1 MEVSYFFF
9 RWNGRVPLMNETRKK
24 IIVNE
29 IMNWRKN
36 RMLPEHYCDFLLAL
50 YTEGNEPE
58 NMREPAA
65 IKKIHWKNHYLFLM
79 LIPLALFL
87 IHFTELSITLQMAF
101 SILFVLTGIIFTFY
115 FFRKGILLQIPL
127 IASALILLLST
138 VEFISRLFPERL
150 IVLYIIIFLNCFL
163 WLLTGWKLKLP
174 SFIISGVLGIILIV
188 ISIFVY

>member
-1 MEVSYFFF
+1 
-9 RWNGRVPLMNETRKK
+9 MNETRKK

-29 IMNWRKN
+29 IINWRKN

-58 NMREPAA
+58 NIKEPAT
-65 IKKIHWKNHYLFLM
+65 IRKLHWKNHYLFLM

-101 SILFVLTGIIFTFY
+101 SILFVLAGIIFTFY
-115 FFRKGILLQIPL
+115 FIRKGILLQIPI

-138 VEFISRLFPERL
+138 VEFISRLFPNSL
-150 IVLYIIIFLNCFL
+150 TVLYIVIILNCLL
-163 WLLTGWKLKLP
+163 WLLTGWKLKMP
-174 SFIISGVLGIILIV
+174 SFILSGVLGMILLV
-188 ISIFVY
+188 TSIFI

>member
-1 MEVSYFFF
+1 
-9 RWNGRVPLMNETRKK
+9 MNETRKK

-29 IMNWRKN
+29 IINWRKN

-58 NMREPAA
+58 NKKEPAA

-101 SILFVLTGIIFTFY
+101 SILFVLAGIIFTFY

-138 VEFISRLFPERL
+138 VEFISRLFPDRL
-150 IVLYIIIFLNCFL
+150 MVLYIVIFMNCFL

-174 SFIISGVLGIILIV
+174 AFIISGVLGIILIV
-188 ISIFVY
+188 ISIFIY